1 MTTITNKFLKFKP
14 MIKLPIVANYTFFTA
29 ITFSN
34 INSSIK
40 INSIV
45 IYNFIRTI
53 HQNRKTNIHQTQKNC
68 HQDNLSFVC

>member
-1 MTTITNKFLKFKP
+1 MATIANKFLKFKP

-34 INSSIK
+34 INSLIK

-45 IYNFIRTI
+45 IYHFIRTI
-53 HQNRKTNIHQTQKNC
+53 HQN
-68 HQDNLSFVC
+68 